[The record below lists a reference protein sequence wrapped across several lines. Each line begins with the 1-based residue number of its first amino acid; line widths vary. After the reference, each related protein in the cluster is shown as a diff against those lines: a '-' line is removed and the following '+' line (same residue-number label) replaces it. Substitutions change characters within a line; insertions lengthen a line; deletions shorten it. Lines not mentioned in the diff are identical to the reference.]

1 MDMMTTQTTW
11 TTMAPQRKGTDIRL
25 VRLFDEYDDIEVPNY
40 SLRPFDCV
48 YRVVRNEG
56 AKVTLEKMWEYVRH
70 LRQKYPDRR
79 FTIRRV
85 VLRVGGR
92 KRVFQVITRDIKGDP
107 VGSID
112 GTAPEVVP
120 IYVSI
125 RKQEFYVPEYCI
137 REKRRL
143 TNFVILKV
151 LGALGV
157 AKRKYLGGRHI
168 I

>member
-1 MDMMTTQTTW
+1 MMSTTTTS
-11 TTMAPQRKGTDIRL
+11 TSRKSSDIRL
-25 VRLFDEYDDIEVPNY
+25 VKLFDEYDDIEVSRY
-40 SLRPFDCV
+40 MQGRYEVGCK
-48 YRVVRNEG
+48 VVRVDG

-70 LRQKYPDRR
+70 LRQRHPERR

-85 VLRVGGR
+85 VLRVNGR
-92 KRVFQVITRDIKGDP
+92 KRVFHVITRDIKGDP

-112 GTAPEVVP
+112 GTAPEVIP

-137 REKRRL
+137 REKRKL
-143 TNFVILKV
+143 TNFVILRV

-157 AKRKYLGGRHI
+157 ARDKYLGIKHI

>member
-1 MDMMTTQTTW
+1 MATQTTW
-11 TTMAPQRKGTDIRL
+11 TAMESRRKGVDVRL
-25 VRLFDEYDDIEVPNY
+25 VRLFDEYEDIEVSSIVQGRY
-40 SLRPFDCV
+40 EYV
-48 YRVVRNEG
+48 YRVVRVEG
-56 AKVTLEKMWEYVRH
+56 AKVTLEKMWEYVSR
-70 LRQKYPDRR
+70 LRQKHPDRR

-85 VLRVGGR
+85 GLRIGGR
-92 KRVFQVITRDIKGDP
+92 RRIFYVITRDIRGDP

-137 REKRRL
+137 REKRKL
-143 TNFVILKV
+143 TNFVILRV

-157 AKRKYLGGRHI
+157 ARNKYLGIKHI
-168 I
+168 L

>member
-1 MDMMTTQTTW
+1 MMATSTTRTS
-11 TTMAPQRKGTDIRL
+11 RKSSDIRL
-25 VRLFDEYDDIEVPNY
+25 VRLFDEYGSIEVPNY
-40 SLRPFDCV
+40 SLRPFDYV

-56 AKVTLEKMWEYVRH
+56 AKVTLEKMWEYVHTLQR
-70 LRQKYPDRR
+70 KYPDKR

-85 VLRVGGR
+85 GLRVNGR
-92 KRVFQVITRDIKGDP
+92 RRMFYVITRDIKGD
-107 VGSID
+107 VMGSID

-157 AKRKYLGGRHI
+157 AKRKYLGSRHI

>member
-1 MDMMTTQTTW
+1 MMATSTTW
-11 TTMAPQRKGTDIRL
+11 TSRKGSDIRL
-25 VRLFDEYDDIEVPNY
+25 VRLFDEYDDIEVSSIVQGRY
-40 SLRPFDCV
+40 E
-48 YRVVRNEG
+48 YAYKVVRVEG
-56 AKVTLEKMWEYVRH
+56 AKVTLEKMWEYVRR

-85 VLRVGGR
+85 VLRVNGR
-92 KRVFQVITRDIKGDP
+92 RRVFHVITRDIKGDP

-125 RKQEFYVPEYCI
+125 RKQEFYVPEYCT
-137 REKRRL
+137 REKRKL
-143 TNFVILKV
+143 TNFVVLRV
-151 LGALGV
+151 LGALGI
-157 AKRKYLGGRHI
+157 ARNKYLGIRHI